1 MSAEDARRAGPRF
14 PQERSWQL
22 RLVEYFVAVME
33 HGSVTKA
40 AQALFIAQ
48 PSLSQ
53 AIRNLERQLGV
64 QLFHRTGRKLVL
76 TEDGKAFAE
85 PARRILRDVQRARE
99 AVQQVRA
106 TAAGQLDLAVVPA
119 LAVHPLPLIAGEFR
133 RQHPGVLLNVMDP
146 GGAAATAEEVRRGN
160 AELGLTE
167 LPATSGSLRS
177 KPLYQQEVVL
187 VAPPSLA
194 ARLPDPVPLAAVADI
209 PLVMETSETSVR
221 PLLHED
227 LAATAR
233 TVAVECAHR
242 QAIWHLVMNGAGATF
257 LPRELAA
264 QELPEAVRLSTV
276 PPIHRSV
283 GVVHRPGPLSPAA
296 AAFLTVAETVVPVE
310 APPGKPV
317 QPGTADPAS
326 TPGRT
331 AE

>member
-1 MSAEDARRAGPRF
+1 RRPAAARPTLL
-14 PQERSWQL
+14 PYTTLVRS
-22 RLVEYFVAVME
+22 
-33 HGSVTKA
+33 
-40 AQALFIAQ
+40 
-48 PSLSQ
+48 
-53 AIRNLERQLGV
+53 
-64 QLFHRTGRKLVL
+64 
-76 TEDGKAFAE
+76 
-85 PARRILRDVQRARE
+85 DVQRARE

-233 TVAVECAHR
+233 TVA
-242 QAIWHLVMNGAGATF
+242 
-257 LPRELAA
+257 
-264 QELPEAVRLSTV
+264 
-276 PPIHRSV
+276 
-283 GVVHRPGPLSPAA
+283 
-296 AAFLTVAETVVPVE
+296 
-310 APPGKPV
+310 
-317 QPGTADPAS
+317 
-326 TPGRT
+326 
-331 AE
+331 